1 MSDLIDRQAIL
12 KHIEKIRQSVQMMDD
27 TQRASIIMNGMYL
40 CEKAVRNQPSA
51 QPERKTGKWIVFDS
65 DDDKY
70 DKIKCDCCKKG
81 FTVDAYHWTD
91 IGFTKDD
98 LNFCPNCGAD
108 MRGGQD
114 G

>member
-1 MSDLIDRQAIL
+1 MRLIDADALTTQARSEMDADIGTDIQTL
-12 KHIEKIRQSVQMMDD
+12 LAKGICERLCKWIDEQPTIEP
-27 TQRASIIMNGMYL
+27 QR
-40 CEKAVRNQPSA
+40 K
-51 QPERKTGKWIVFDS
+51 KGKWIEFDS

-70 DKIKCDCCKKG
+70 DKIKCDCCKKE

-108 MRGGQD
+108 MRESEGI
-114 G
+114 